1 MATCARGG
9 LQLGSSIA
17 IVQLSPFDLVKASK
31 ITPLQKSK
39 GYMHVCI
46 PKWLASFARD
56 LELSGAYGRAHCR
69 ERRRCRCS
77 DKQRSGRQA
86 VAAAT
91 LEGEIGK
98 KRKS

>member
-1 MATCARGG
+1 MATCALGG

-17 IVQLSPFDLVKASK
+17 IVQLRPFDLVKASK

-56 LELSGAYGRAHCR
+56 LELSGAYGR